1 MMAMAM
7 ASTGPLQVE
16 LRGLGTSWRTG
27 RSGPVRCGLGGR
39 GRLGRRWV
47 IGVQSESSVVGK
59 GHVVSGRR
67 RAEVRRVVADA
78 GAVKTDES
86 GSLIE
91 SKVEG
96 EGKDDAVEY
105 DWEKEWY
112 PMYLV
117 GEMPKS
123 APLGLTVFDK
133 KLVLFYDGNGAIN
146 CFEDRCP
153 HRLAKLSEGQV
164 IDGQLECLY
173 HGWQFNGS
181 GQCTKI
187 PQLAPGAKIPKQAC
201 AKTYAVKVSQDII
214 WVWLADKSTA
224 DPSKLPWFEH
234 YEKEGFQHISSI
246 HELPYDYSILL
257 ENLMDPAHIPIS
269 HDRTDRSAKR
279 ENAQA
284 LVFEVTERSSRG
296 FAGVWKEISS
306 PTFTNTT
313 RFEAPCCLRNDK
325 LSVDDKGKEV
335 QSSAVF
341 LCRPA
346 GQGKSML
353 IVRFGSTGFPKAI
366 KSIPS
371 WLIHSTSSSV
381 FEQDMGFLASQNE
394 YLIKTNRPTKDLYLN
409 LKSSDTWV
417 SEFRKWNDKT
427 GHGMPYYFGHETLS
441 LPKNPALTE
450 AAPAGVAAATASTY
464 PAQGSFGQMFARD
477 PTNRYFRHV
486 VHCKSC
492 LSTLNAFQ
500 KYQKVAV
507 ALGLVAAGVAITLSS
522 VIWRASLV
530 ALALMAFAAAFACSR
545 GIAKLTQNFVR
556 PHRK

>member
-1 MMAMAM
+1 M
-7 ASTGPLQVE
+7 
-16 LRGLGTSWRTG
+16 
-27 RSGPVRCGLGGR
+27 
-39 GRLGRRWV
+39 
-47 IGVQSESSVVGK
+47 
-59 GHVVSGRR
+59 
-67 RAEVRRVVADA
+67 
-78 GAVKTDES
+78 KTDE
-86 GSLIE
+86 GPLIE
-91 SKVEG
+91 STGEG
-96 EGKDDAVEY
+96 EAKEVVEY
-105 DWEKEWY
+105 DWEREWY

-117 GEMPKS
+117 AEMPKS

-133 KLVLFYDGNGAIN
+133 KLVLFYDGNGELN

-153 HRLAKLSEGQV
+153 HRLAKLSEGQIV
-164 IDGQLECLY
+164 DGQLECLY
-173 HGWQFNGS
+173 HGWQFDGS

-201 AKTYAVKVSQDII
+201 AKTYAVKVSQEVI
-214 WVWLADKSTA
+214 WVWLGDKATA
-224 DPSKLPWFEH
+224 EPSKIPWYEH
-234 YEKEGFQHISSI
+234 YEREGFQHLSTI

-269 HDRTDRSAKR
+269 HDRTDQSAKR

-296 FAGVWKEISS
+296 FAGIWKEISN

-325 LSVDDKGKEV
+325 RTVDKDGTEAY
-335 QSSAVF
+335 SSAIF

-353 IVRFGSTGFPKAI
+353 ILRFGSTGFPKAI
-366 KSIPS
+366 KLFPS
-371 WLIHSTSSSV
+371 WLIHSTSNTV

-394 YLIKTNRPTKDLYLN
+394 YLVKTNRPTKELYLN
-409 LKSSDTWV
+409 IKSSDTWV
-417 SEFRKWNDKT
+417 TEFRKWNDKT
-427 GHGMPYYFGHETLS
+427 GHGMPYYFGHQTIS
-441 LPKNPALTE
+441 LPTKPALTE
-450 AAPAGVAAATASTY
+450 AAPAGVSAATASTY
-464 PAQGSFGQMFARD
+464 PAQGSFGEMFARD
-477 PTNRYFRHV
+477 PTNRYFRHI

-507 ALGLVAAGVAITLSS
+507 ALGLAAAGVAITLSS
-522 VIWRASLV
+522 VMWRASFV
-530 ALALMAFAAAFACSR
+530 ALALLAFAAAFACSK
-545 GIAKLTQNFVR
+545 GIATLTRNYVR